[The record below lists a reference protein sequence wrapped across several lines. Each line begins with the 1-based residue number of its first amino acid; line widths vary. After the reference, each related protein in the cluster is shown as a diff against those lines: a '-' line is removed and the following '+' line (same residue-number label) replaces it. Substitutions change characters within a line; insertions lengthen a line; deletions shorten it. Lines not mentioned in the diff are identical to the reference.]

1 MDEIKRIMVSVPE
14 QMLADIDRFAA
25 SGRQS
30 RSEFVREA
38 MDAYLSGRR
47 HQALLESMKRG
58 YEEMAAINL
67 SLAED
72 GLCMEGPTGE
82 LGW

>member
-1 MDEIKRIMVSVPE
+1 M
-14 QMLADIDRFAA
+14 
-25 SGRQS
+25 
-30 RSEFVREA
+30 REA

-67 SLAED
+67 SLAEE